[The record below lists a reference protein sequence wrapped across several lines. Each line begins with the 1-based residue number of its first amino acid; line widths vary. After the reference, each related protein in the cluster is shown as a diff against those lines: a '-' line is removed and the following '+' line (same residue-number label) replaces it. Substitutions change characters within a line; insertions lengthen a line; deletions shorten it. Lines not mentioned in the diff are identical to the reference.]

1 MRRLERA
8 GLAAAAA
15 ATATG
20 IIFLGACSKQVSGA
34 AEANQT
40 ELASYTS
47 EVTASSVS
55 SSIAASSSKAAAA
68 ASAIESACDTF
79 AQVTSKS
86 VTSFNAYIAAG
97 ESNAPDEGVKAT
109 EAVNTLR
116 GAATELTAKLT
127 SELPARIAD
136 PLKTYRDDSNVVAD
150 NVDRRVDVDTLNA
163 SVDKFNASKN
173 AARDACLAG

>member
-20 IIFLGACSKQVSGA
+20 IIFLGACAKQIDGA

-40 ELASYTS
+40 DLASYTS
-47 EVTASSVS
+47 EVTASSIS

-68 ASAIESACDTF
+68 EAAIETACETF
-79 AQVTSKS
+79 AEVTSKS
-86 VTSFNAYIAAG
+86 ITSFNAYIAAG
-97 ESNAPDEGVKAT
+97 EADAPDVDAKAT
-109 EAVNTLR
+109 DAVNTLR
-116 GAATELTAKLT
+116 GGATELTAQL
-127 SELPARIAD
+127 SADLPSRIAD
-136 PLKTYRDDSNVVAD
+136 PLRVYRDDSNVVAD
-150 NVDRRVDVDTLNA
+150 NVERRVDVDTLNA

-173 AARDACLAG
+173 TARDACLAG